1 MRTLA
6 LVLAFLSLPVGAQT
20 TAFQQLQGTSPQ
32 FSTFAGSDANLQ
44 SLVSGLGAGQAV
56 TLVTQNA
63 DGSLQI
69 VTFTPPS
76 GLGSGVSR
84 ALEQARTNLIS
95 RGIAQPTGQQ
105 IAVALMGGT
114 LATSAGAV
122 QIPGVLTNAVPANAV
137 QVRNESP
144 SAFTTGSV
152 PFGEQNFQALSTGLQ
167 QGTPI
172 RLTSTVNGVQQTVA
186 ISPPSGP
193 MSAIDANQ
201 LLQVANQTLLSLG
214 IINPTPSQIQ
224 IALLGGNLP
233 VQGGSVALQGV
244 LQNRTLTTTTSTS
257 TLFGTSNSPVVTTS
271 GSPIVGTSNSPL
283 VGPNGSPIVGSGG
296 TTTINSP
303 TVGTPLFGAAG
314 AGTTSGA
321 GAGATTGG
329 GATSPAATT
338 APAGGL
344 NPGIGRR

>member
-1 MRTLA
+1 MRMLA
-6 LVLAFLSLPVGAQT
+6 LVLAVLSLPAGAQT
-20 TAFQQLQGTSPQ
+20 AAFQQLQGTSPQ

-56 TLVTQNA
+56 TLVTQNP

-84 ALEQARTNLIS
+84 ALEQARSNLIA

-114 LATSAGAV
+114 LATSAGVA
-122 QIPGVLTNAVPANAV
+122 QIPGVLTNTIPANAV

-144 SAFTTGSV
+144 SAFTTGTV

-186 ISPPSGP
+186 ITPPSGP
-193 MSAIDANQ
+193 MSATDANQ

-224 IALLGGNLP
+224 IALLGGTLP
-233 VQGGSVALQGV
+233 VQGGNVALQGV
-244 LQNRTLTTTTSTS
+244 LQNRPLTTTTSTS
-257 TLFGTSNSPVVTTS
+257 TLFGTSNSPVVGTS
-271 GSPIVGTSNSPL
+271 ATPTVGTSNSPI
-283 VGPNGSPIVGSGG
+283 VGANGSPILGSGG
-296 TTTINSP
+296 S
-303 TVGTPLFGAAG
+303 TP
-314 AGTTSGA
+314 
-321 GAGATTGG
+321 AT
-329 GATSPAATT
+329 TSPAV
-338 APAGGL
+338 
-344 NPGIGRR
+344 

>member
-1 MRTLA
+1 MRMLA
-6 LVLAFLSLPVGAQT
+6 LVLAFISLPLGAQT
-20 TAFQQLQGTSPQ
+20 TALQQLQGTSPQ

-44 SLVSGLGAGQAV
+44 SLVNGLGAGQAV

-63 DGSLQI
+63 DGTLQI
-69 VTFTPPS
+69 VTFIPPS

-84 ALEQARTNLIS
+84 VLEQARSNLIA

-122 QIPGVLTNAVPANAV
+122 QIPGVLTNTIPANAV

-144 SAFTTGSV
+144 STFTTGTV
-152 PFGEQNFQALSTGLQ
+152 PFGPQNFQALSTGLQ

-186 ISPPSGP
+186 ITPPSGP

-233 VQGGSVALQGV
+233 VQGGNVALQGV

-257 TLFGTSNSPVVTTS
+257 TLFGTSNSPVVGTS
-271 GSPIVGTSNSPL
+271 ATPAVGTSNSPF
-283 VGPNGSPIVGSGG
+283 VGANGSPIFGSGG
-296 TTTINSP
+296 STPAITSP
-303 TVGTPLFGAAG
+303 TVGTPIFG
-314 AGTTSGA
+314 SGA
-321 GAGATTGG
+321 GASAGT
-329 GATSPAATT
+329 GATSPTTTPGAAGTT
-338 APAGGL
+338 ATPGGL

>member
-1 MRTLA
+1 MRILA
-6 LVLAFLSLPVGAQT
+6 LVLAFTSLPLGAQT
-20 TAFQQLQGTSPQ
+20 TTFQQLQGTSPQ

-44 SLVSGLGAGQAV
+44 SLVNGLGAGQAV

-84 ALEQARTNLIS
+84 ALEQARTNLIA

-122 QIPGVLTNAVPANAV
+122 PIPGVLTNTIPANAV

-152 PFGEQNFQALSTGLQ
+152 PFGAQNFQALSTGLQ

-186 ISPPSGP
+186 ITPPSGP
-193 MSAIDANQ
+193 MSATDANQ

-224 IALLGGNLP
+224 IALLGGTLP

-244 LQNRTLTTTTSTS
+244 LQNRTLTTATSTS
-257 TLFGTSNSPVVTTS
+257 TLFGTSNSPVVGTS
-271 GSPIVGTSNSPL
+271 ATPAVGTSNSPF
-283 VGPNGSPIVGSGG
+283 VGANGSPILGSGG
-296 TTTINSP
+296 STPATTSP
-303 TVGTPLFGAAG
+303 AVGTPIF
-314 AGTTSGA
+314 GA
-321 GAGATTGG
+321 GAGASAGT
-329 GATSPAATT
+329 GATGTTTTPGATGT
-338 APAGGL
+338 TTTPGAL
-344 NPGIGRR
+344 VPGIGRR